1 MNGLTR
7 FVLEIGWVAKTVLII
22 LLILSVLSWG
32 IIIEKIRQFWKVGKE
47 SNKFLH
53 LFKTGIGWTELYSY
67 SRPLRNSPFSRVFRK
82 SYNEFNKPSPY
93 PQEEKSALQISVQ
106 NKVGMN
112 HRTHYKDMV
121 EAAVA
126 EEMETLAKHLI
137 FLSTTVSVSP
147 FLGLFGTVWGVMQA
161 FMRMGVK
168 GSADISA
175 VGPGI
180 AEALITTVAGLA
192 VAIPALF
199 AYNFFVHKLNKFEI
213 KLEVFSTE
221 LMRMMNG
228 YRML

>member
-7 FVLEIGWVAKTVLII
+7 FVLEIGWVAKTVLLI
-22 LLILSVLSWG
+22 LLILSVISWG
-32 IIIEKIRQFWKVGKE
+32 IIIEKIRQFWKAGRE

-53 LFKTGIGWTELYSY
+53 LFKTRMGWPELYSY
-67 SRPLRNSPFSRVFRK
+67 SRPLRNSPFSRVFKK

-93 PQEEKSALQISVQ
+93 PKEEKSALQVSVQ
-106 NKVGMN
+106 NKGGMN
-112 HRTHYKDMV
+112 HGTFYKDRI

-126 EEMETLAKHLI
+126 EEMGTLEKHLI
-137 FLSTTVSVSP
+137 FLATTVSVSP

-199 AYNFFVHKLNKFEI
+199 AYNFFVHKLNKFESR
-213 KLEVFSTE
+213 LEVFSTE
-221 LMRMMNG
+221 MMRMMERNQ
-228 YRML
+228 ML